1 MKDKASAAAGPS
13 QPFTMELRNIWDVGA
28 DASYDV
34 SCNRSSREL
43 IVIRTLA
50 GEGELYTDRP
60 QPISIKPNSLLLVE
74 QTRIRRYRC
83 SADSWEFWWF
93 AAHSSDPLPCSL
105 ETVYNIAGS
114 KTDNHDFKQIFA
126 KLQSPAYATRC
137 VASSAFS
144 AMFHRWLAEAKLT
157 REPSPHRR
165 TIETMIERIHDDVSD
180 EWPLPRLSKES
191 GLCETLFR
199 KEFKKATGTS
209 PARFIREAR
218 LQAASQ
224 LIQQNIYTLA
234 AIAEMLNFS
243 SAFHLSACF
252 KKHFGV
258 NPSDI

>member
-1 MKDKASAAAGPS
+1 
-13 QPFTMELRNIWDVGA
+13 MELRCIWDVEA
-28 DASYDV
+28 DTSYDV
-34 SCNRSSREL
+34 SCNRPDREL
-43 IVIRTLA
+43 IAIRTFA
-50 GEGELYTDRP
+50 GKGELYTDRSE
-60 QPISIKPNSLLLVE
+60 PIQITPNSLILVE

-83 SADSWEFWWF
+83 AADHWHFWWF

-105 ETVYNIAGS
+105 ETVYETSGS
-114 KTDNHDFKQIFA
+114 KADSSDFKQIFA
-126 KLQSPAYATRC
+126 KLQSPAYAARC
-137 VASSAFS
+137 VASSAFT
-144 AMFHRWLAEAKLT
+144 AMLHRWLAEAKLT

-165 TIETMIERIHDDVSD
+165 TIETIIERIHDDVSD
-180 EWPLPRLSKES
+180 DWPLPRLSYES
-191 GLCETLFR
+191 GLGETLLR

-252 KKHFGV
+252 KKHFGL
-258 NPSDI
+258 NPSEI